1 MKSIP
6 LSVRISE
13 DDAAF
18 LARVELGD
26 AKTPSDKIRAIIS
39 ETRRRMDGVEDFSDC
54 AELLRDMMTPAL
66 RKIRE
71 GNKETGLRSDFI
83 ERLGEW
89 LPESLAYFIAGLPEE
104 KMNKRTLHEYEGVL
118 ADRTGALLEFFLR
131 LGVTQESPCYDP
143 ALVASRLRT
152 ILELAEIAAKH
163 QPQQPKPEQ

>member
-54 AELLRDMMTPAL
+54 AELLRDMMSPAF
-66 RKIRE
+66 RKVRE
-71 GNKETGLRSDFI
+71 GNKELGLRSDFI

-89 LPESLAYFIAGLPEE
+89 LPESLAYFIAGLPDE
-104 KMNKRTLHEYEGVL
+104 KMTKASLEEFEGVL
-118 ADRTGALLEFFLR
+118 ADRICALLEFFLR

-143 ALVASRLRT
+143 ALVASRLKT
-152 ILELAEIAAKH
+152 ILELADIAKKH
-163 QPQQPKPEQ
+163 QPQLSTPQQ